1 MMRLSIP
8 AFVTIVLVG
17 AAAAIGASAPM
28 TYTPAGMTWVAGTG
42 PAKGT
47 SQVILVGHPDKT
59 GTAIIRV
66 KMPDG
71 YVNQP
76 HYHATAEYITVI
88 QGALLFGTGDTVDKA
103 KATLLPAGSF
113 IEVPAGVH
121 HWSVTKGV
129 TIEQVGGEGPLNNIP
144 IKHSM

>member
-17 AAAAIGASAPM
+17 AAAAIGASAS
-28 TYTPAGMTWVAGTG
+28 TTFTPAGMAWVAGTG
-42 PAKGT
+42 AAKGT

-59 GTAIIRV
+59 GTAVIRV

-121 HWSVTKGV
+121 HWSVTKGI
-129 TIEQVGGEGPLNNIP
+129 TIEQVDGEAPLNNIP

>member
-17 AAAAIGASAPM
+17 AAAAIGASAPA
-28 TYTPAGMTWVAGTG
+28 TFTPAGMAWVAGTG
-42 PAKGT
+42 TAKGT

-59 GTAIIRV
+59 GTAVIRV

-103 KATLLPAGSF
+103 TATLLPAGSF

-121 HWSVTKGV
+121 HWSVTKGI
-129 TIEQVGGEGPLNNIP
+129 TIEQVDGEAPLNNIP